1 MPTHTRSVVFTDLVN
16 YTEKTARSDRE
27 SLRRLIALHEE
38 WTREVCE
45 PLGGRLVKSLGDA
58 FMTLFSSAT
67 DALRASLKL
76 AETGL
81 PGTSYQLRASVATGD
96 VEEIDGDAF
105 GEAANLAARLS
116 SMTPGGEVWFTE
128 STRRCAN
135 LAEIPWEPVGV
146 YSFKGIPEPTPCFRA
161 PTPIRCVLPEP
172 IALAAR
178 SGSLVRVQPGRSIP
192 RLSPSAV
199 ILFEGFSPNDSSL
212 ETTLAA
218 LPVLDPAQLWLSVY
232 TIPPAERRR
241 WTEAGRGLVIGTT
254 TALDA
259 SLDAER
265 NAWPDDPGKATV
277 FLDGG
282 SETAVELVL
291 AGVGLPSVPLGGVV
305 AGYSYDLLSDGRWVN
320 ASPRALLR
328 VDVSGEGVYADVL
341 AQGISIAGRT
351 LPPGSRQKLS
361 PEDVI
366 ITPAGEVRFRVPRSG
381 PYLGLLEGD
390 SSIRLAVGYGETA
403 ELGRNPNHPG
413 IALPD
418 RGGQS
423 NLRWCSGSR
432 AERTRAAGFTLDRAL
447 VGRRQASVG
456 VDRNGQMTIGALH
469 HRLATYLYRDAEHF
483 HKLTEPMP
491 ARIGDLLVMG
501 SNVVAL
507 RASGG

>member
-27 SLRRLIALHEE
+27 YLRHLITHHES

-45 PLGGRLVKSLGDA
+45 PLGGRLIKSLGDA
-58 FMTLFSSAT
+58 FITLFGSAT

-76 AETGL
+76 AEEGL
-81 PGTSYQLRASVATGD
+81 PGTTFSLRASVATGD

-105 GEAANLAARLS
+105 GEATNIAARLS
-116 SMTPGGEVWFTE
+116 AMTPGGQVWFTE

-135 LAEIPWEPVGV
+135 LAEIPWEPAGV
-146 YSFKGIPEPTPCFRA
+146 FSFKGIPEPTPCFLA
-161 PTPIRCVLPEP
+161 PTPSLCVLPEP
-172 IALAAR
+172 IILAAR
-178 SGSLVRVQPGRSIP
+178 SGSLVRVRPGRSIP

-199 ILFEGFSPNDSSL
+199 ILFEGFTPGDPEL
-212 ETTLAA
+212 TATLAA
-218 LPVLDPAQLWLSVY
+218 LPVLDPAQLWMNVY
-232 TIPPAERRR
+232 TIPPVDRRR
-241 WTEAGRGLVIGTT
+241 WTEAGRGLIIGKPA
-254 TALDA
+254 ALESVLA
-259 SLDAER
+259 AER
-265 NAWPDDPGKATV
+265 TAWPDDPGKATV
-277 FLDGG
+277 FLDAG
-282 SETAVELVL
+282 SETAVDLVL
-291 AGVGLPSVPLGGVV
+291 AGVALPSVPLGGVV
-305 AGYSYDLLSDGRWVN
+305 SGYSYDLLSDGRWVN

-328 VDVSGEGVYADVL
+328 VDVSGEGVFVDVL
-341 AQGISIAGRT
+341 AQGISISGRT

-361 PEDVI
+361 AEAVI
-366 ITPAGEVRFRVPRSG
+366 ISPAGEIRFRVPRSG
-381 PYLGLLEGD
+381 PYVGLLEGD
-390 SSIRLAVGYGETA
+390 SSIRLAVGYGELA

-423 NLRWCSGSR
+423 NLRWCSGPR

-456 VDRNGQMTIGALH
+456 VDRNGQMTVSALH

-491 ARIGDLLVMG
+491 ARLGDLLVMG
-501 SNVVAL
+501 SNVVLL
-507 RASGG
+507 RSSG